1 MAIKRT
7 KGTIQNIVDTI
18 KDLVSQPF
26 SDESNEVPSAEAL
39 RKSMAVAAGPR
50 RKAKAKPKAKPRAK
64 ARTKVKRTKVK
75 SKAKR

>member
-50 RKAKAKPKAKPRAK
+50 RSKAKAKAK
-64 ARTKVKRTKVK
+64 TKVKAK
-75 SKAKR
+75 SRKSSAKKR